1 MKKIVIVLLCF
12 ALLVCSGCSFHADI
26 STFDTEMV
34 YTLDNGEKFSV
45 SFLDESYKFKVAAN
59 REFYITKDDETIT
72 NIQFL
77 DAQSNKEPIFT
88 ENIEE
93 VFDEGSK
100 DGHPYISYSLYDQG
114 KLKYYYLWVVSET
127 NCMLFETDISQEVLK
142 DCFESITIII
152 Q

>member
-12 ALLVCSGCSFHADI
+12 ALLVCSGCSFHAGI
-26 STFDTEMV
+26 S
-34 YTLDNGEKFSV
+34 YGLDNGEKISVDFSD
-45 SFLDESYKFKVAAN
+45 SSYRFKMALN
-59 REFYITKDDETIT
+59 RDFVITKDDEKIADVR
-72 NIQFL
+72 FY
-77 DAQSNKEPIFT
+77 DAQKGMAFINKEPVFT

-93 VFDEGSK
+93 IFDEGIK
-100 DGHPYISYSLYDQG
+100 DDHPYISYSLYDQG

-142 DCFESITIII
+142 DCFESITVTI